1 MPEQK
6 KFNLLRFVYGEL
18 YLNSRTKTVATITVE
33 VWKAESW
40 RNILNWLNNRNHI
53 TALKIERISPT
64 HRRISYIF
72 NDYSLIYPSYI
83 RYLKGLSG

>member
-33 VWKAESW
+33 VWKAESC
-40 RNILNWLNNRNHI
+40 
-53 TALKIERISPT
+53 A
-64 HRRISYIF
+64 IF
-72 NDYSLIYPSYI
+72 ST
-83 RYLKGLSG
+83 G